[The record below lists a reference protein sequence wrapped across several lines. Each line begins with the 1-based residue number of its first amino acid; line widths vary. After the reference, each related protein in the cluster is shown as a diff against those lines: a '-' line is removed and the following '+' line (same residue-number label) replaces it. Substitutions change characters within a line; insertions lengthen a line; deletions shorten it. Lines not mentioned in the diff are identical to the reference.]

1 LTVAAGPYY
10 EPRHARASRAASGVV
25 SRAGTL
31 LVVVLATAYFAAFV
45 HYGLLLEDEGLM
57 LLQIARVFRGEQ
69 LYVDIHTGYPP
80 GVFLLNAA
88 LWHLSGIESTLPIRA
103 VLALVNAASVGLVFV
118 LARPLAGGALA
129 AAVALGWGAYLP
141 VFVGH
146 FAAFNVPYPS
156 WYATCGFLATQLAV
170 DRHLVTGRRRALV
183 AAGMAAGLTFF
194 VKQNSGALAVVACGL
209 TLAVPRAATGDPDR
223 YLARLLLVLAALF
236 LLGGFTQA
244 MGAMESSFIIG
255 PALVLLAG
263 RLVVARTP
271 VPHDGG
277 RLAGKLA
284 LITAGA
290 LAVTV
295 PWLVPFLWA
304 LGVGGLLREIFL
316 VGTDFALVYA
326 TPYPIPF
333 GFPDAWPLLVTG
345 AGAVFAL
352 GGVAA
357 MRGWSAP
364 RIAASVL
371 VLGGVAAV
379 ALLAWWARIPEG
391 FARSIVMQVQ
401 HVGFFAGPL
410 LCLMVSCVWLRRTRG
425 DGARRAPFEPRALAA
440 LVFAVCTFAAIYP
453 RVDATHLLVAIPSVL
468 VLGAWALGR
477 ALAAWAEA
485 LRLSPRL
492 VTGAVALV
500 GASLVLVGALPNA
513 AAFVVWRDGALHR
526 RELVAVASPAA
537 PVVVEAEHASD
548 VHALNDLLAY
558 LRARLRPGEA
568 LFGFPGVALVPYLL
582 GHPTATRHDYW
593 YAGRPDH
600 LEEAEVVRTLAA
612 APPRFIVTVNRNV
625 GFFSNSARYYFLLR
639 EAVQEHYVVAARFG
653 RYDVLRRRELAAEPL
668 VVRDYTPLSTA
679 GDGGIVAGL
688 AEPLHESRRAAVRAF
703 LDRAGTAENVAAV
716 AAAVAPDEPSLL
728 LLLRALPEA
737 PDPRVVPYLARVF
750 TERTWRVRSQA
761 ALALNYV
768 ALHVAEDRYLL
779 GVMPGERRVTATDLL
794 PFLDLATAR
803 RWLASRR
810 DRYQVGAFSAW
821 LLAGAGD
828 PEAIPLFEEILR
840 RDRRDPYVQLMAAY
854 GLVHAGRLEY
864 LCDLVA
870 FLGDERHLV
879 QDAGP
884 SLLIDAA
891 PGHEAELVACLRR
904 DLAEARPRGRE
915 VGAWVAGALRLTGAA
930 PALRGALADPERRV
944 RIASAW
950 ALGRLAD
957 QDARP
962 ALQHL
967 AEAGDAETVPFAVEA
982 LARLDGREP

>member
-352 GGVAA
+352 GGVA
-357 MRGWSAP
+357 GGGGGVGPPPPPAP
-364 RIAASVL
+364 RP
-371 VLGGVAAV
+371 AV
-379 ALLAWWARIPEG
+379 SSTTVRATST
-391 FARSIVMQVQ
+391 RSSKVMV
-401 HVGFFAGPL
+401 
-410 LCLMVSCVWLRRTRG
+410 
-425 DGARRAPFEPRALAA
+425 EK
-440 LVFAVCTFAAIYP
+440 
-453 RVDATHLLVAIPSVL
+453 
-468 VLGAWALGR
+468 
-477 ALAAWAEA
+477 
-485 LRLSPRL
+485 
-492 VTGAVALV
+492 
-500 GASLVLVGALPNA
+500 
-513 AAFVVWRDGALHR
+513 
-526 RELVAVASPAA
+526 SPAA
-537 PVVVEAEHASD
+537 PPASS
-548 VHALNDLLAY
+548 
-558 LRARLRPGEA
+558 
-568 LFGFPGVALVPYLL
+568 
-582 GHPTATRHDYW
+582 
-593 YAGRPDH
+593 
-600 LEEAEVVRTLAA
+600 
-612 APPRFIVTVNRNV
+612 AP
-625 GFFSNSARYYFLLR
+625 
-639 EAVQEHYVVAARFG
+639 
-653 RYDVLRRRELAAEPL
+653 
-668 VVRDYTPLSTA
+668 
-679 GDGGIVAGL
+679 
-688 AEPLHESRRAAVRAF
+688 
-703 LDRAGTAENVAAV
+703 
-716 AAAVAPDEPSLL
+716 
-728 LLLRALPEA
+728 
-737 PDPRVVPYLARVF
+737 
-750 TERTWRVRSQA
+750 
-761 ALALNYV
+761 
-768 ALHVAEDRYLL
+768 
-779 GVMPGERRVTATDLL
+779 
-794 PFLDLATAR
+794 
-803 RWLASRR
+803 
-810 DRYQVGAFSAW
+810 FSA
-821 LLAGAGD
+821 
-828 PEAIPLFEEILR
+828 
-840 RDRRDPYVQLMAAY
+840 LMP
-854 GLVHAGRLEY
+854 RLIRKRT
-864 LCDLVA
+864 C
-870 FLGDERHLV
+870 R
-879 QDAGP
+879 
-884 SLLIDAA
+884 
-891 PGHEAELVACLRR
+891 
-904 DLAEARPRGRE
+904 
-915 VGAWVAGALRLTGAA
+915 
-930 PALRGALADPERRV
+930 
-944 RIASAW
+944 RIASRSSSRS
-950 ALGRLAD
+950 GSRNMV
-957 QDARP
+957 
-962 ALQHL
+962 
-967 AEAGDAETVPFAVEA
+967 GTVM
-982 LARLDGREP
+982 